1 MSGTQR
7 TDNSRRT
14 HGGLSES
21 ARRPHSLKW
30 NWKWS
35 TEVELERE
43 VKTFMAE
50 SSSNRPSAQCARG
63 DDLDMTFEQGE
74 AR

>member
-21 ARRPHSLKW
+21 ARRTHSLKW
-30 NWKWS
+30 KWKWS
-35 TEVELERE
+35 TEVEVE
-43 VKTFMAE
+43 KFKNIMA
-50 SSSNRPSAQCARG
+50 STSSNRPSAQCARG
-63 DDLDMTFEQGE
+63 DDLDLTFERGE